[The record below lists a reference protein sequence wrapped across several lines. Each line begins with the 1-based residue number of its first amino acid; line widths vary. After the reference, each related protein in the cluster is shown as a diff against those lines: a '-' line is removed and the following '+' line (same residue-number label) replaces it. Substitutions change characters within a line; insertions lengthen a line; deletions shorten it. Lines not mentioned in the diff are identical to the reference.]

1 MQHERGPRKPKIKE
15 STGSSSSV
23 AASEKSAS
31 SSASSSNLSPP
42 IHQTH
47 LHHSTGL
54 PVSFSHTQLAAAT
67 AFSRTGFNP
76 PFSFA
81 IDHRSKV
88 PPLSNSSSS
97 EPSSSTDSLYGGGK
111 EHCSLLDCQ
120 ASAMS
125 ASGPSTGPPL
135 LSFDLGA
142 AAAAATASS
151 AQANPGLLQ
160 MLLNAEKSQDLLWN
174 LRYSGNA
181 AAAAAAL
188 MNSHGFPCL
197 PRLMESSTL
206 TSSLPFPL
214 PVNGNASSSVLGSLP
229 PVRDTLPANQEGTS
243 ARNENQS
250 SSSRPNSAASVV
262 TTNGSTTPTP
272 SNINVSLPAI
282 GCSKFTGGPGGPGQ
296 GQAQP
301 WDSSHEVTARL
312 LFMVIRWI
320 KSLPTFKT
328 LSKKDQIIL
337 LEDAWKDLFLVNM
350 AQWSVSFEI
359 TSPLMPGTPAYLSR
373 AIANQ
378 KGNETSTMT
387 TDLAYIQE
395 IMKRFRQLSPDGTE
409 CSCLKAVILFKPGKI
424 FTLQTHAEKESS

>member
-1 MQHERGPRKPKIKE
+1 MKDC
-15 STGSSSSV
+15 TGSSSSV

-31 SSASSSNLSPP
+31 SSASSSNLTPP

-54 PVSFSHTQLAAAT
+54 PVSFSHTQLAAAA
-67 AFSRTGFNP
+67 AFTRTGFNP

-88 PPLSNSSSS
+88 PPLSSSSSS
-97 EPSSSTDSLYGGGK
+97 EPSSSTDSLYGTPK
-111 EHCSLLDCQ
+111 EHCSLVDCQ
-120 ASAMS
+120 GPSMS
-125 ASGPSTGPPL
+125 SSGPSSGPPL

-142 AAAAATASS
+142 TAST
-151 AQANPGLLQ
+151 AQGNPGLLQ

-197 PRLMESSTL
+197 PRLMESSNL
-206 TSSLPFPL
+206 TSSLTNSLPFPL
-214 PVNGNASSSVLGSLP
+214 PVSVNGNSSSSVLGSLP
-229 PVRDTLPANQEGTS
+229 PVRETLTANQEGAS
-243 ARNENQS
+243 SLRNETQS
-250 SSSRPNSAASVV
+250 SNSRPNSAASVV
-262 TTNGSTTPTP
+262 TTNGPTTPTP
-272 SNINVSLPAI
+272 SNINVTLPGI
-282 GCSKFTGGPGGPGQ
+282 GCSKFPTSGQ
-296 GQAQP
+296 SQP

-378 KGNETSTMT
+378 KGNETSAMT

-424 FTLQTHAEKESS
+424 FTLQIYDVQCTQ